1 MEGCIHSDI
10 GSVFR
15 RGSEEQLD
23 AQRKPVWGVLRAQ
36 GVCENVSSPS
46 LGFWA
51 MDERAEFLRQ
61 DCQDLGRLRS
71 SLFKSFNTP
80 SQFI

>member
-1 MEGCIHSDI
+1 MEECIHGDI

-15 RGSEEQLD
+15 RGSKEELD
-23 AQRKPVWGVLRAQ
+23 AQRKSVWGMLRAQ
-36 GVCENVSSPS
+36 GVCENVGSPS
-46 LGFWA
+46 LGFRA
-51 MDERAEFLRQ
+51 VNERVGFFRQ

>member
-10 GSVFR
+10 SSAFR
-15 RGSEEQLD
+15 RGIEEELD
-23 AQRKPVWGVLRAQ
+23 AQRKPVWGMLRAQ
-36 GVCENVSSPS
+36 GDCENVGSPS

-51 MDERAEFLRQ
+51 GDERVGFLRQ

-71 SLFKSFNTP
+71 FLFKSFNTP
-80 SQFI
+80 SQFT